1 MSRLLIGSSNVYRF
15 YVDGKFASYKPYNM
29 VKCTKIEIYKA
40 KMDALEVFDKE
51 IIISVIENFIC
62 DAVRD
67 VADDL
72 VANGMCEQAIKAFMT
87 SLKEAA
93 DRLPETRFA
102 LVRPMSRPG
111 NLWYSTR
118 YEDILKYFNEVVVA
132 MDKSNIS
139 RLDPLSMMSQKFEY
153 DGVHLTQECGAIF
166 IETTLGNA
174 EAFFG
179 AELVELEEEME
190 VGEASKKVNKDA
202 RKKENLSLPIQTKP
216 DILDRVH
223 RLENKVQNMGSDI
236 ENRRFYD
243 SLVSARMRD
252 ELDASTNVNKE
263 DRIIITGMS
272 NPIIMPQGF
281 AEKKRWMAEMVG
293 KVINKIEQG
302 AAEKIIWINQGRKNA
317 KEIPMA
323 EVRLESKEIARI
335 IRRKFA
341 ERKRGGEDMGRLFV
355 ANSVTLGTRVRIDIL
370 KAIAKKHAN
379 DKQDFHVVAY
389 SSRPVL
395 QI

>member
-1 MSRLLIGSSNVYRF
+1 
-15 YVDGKFASYKPYNM
+15 
-29 VKCTKIEIYKA
+29 
-40 KMDALEVFDKE
+40 
-51 IIISVIENFIC
+51 
-62 DAVRD
+62 
-67 VADDL
+67 
-72 VANGMCEQAIKAFMT
+72 
-87 SLKEAA
+87 
-93 DRLPETRFA
+93 
-102 LVRPMSRPG
+102 
-111 NLWYSTR
+111 
-118 YEDILKYFNEVVVA
+118 
-132 MDKSNIS
+132 
-139 RLDPLSMMSQKFEY
+139 MSQKLEY
-153 DGVHLTQECGAIF
+153 NGVHLTQECGAIF

-190 VGEASKKVNKDA
+190 VGEASKKGNKEA
-202 RKKENLSLPIQTKP
+202 RKEEKLGLPKQTKP

-236 ENRRFYD
+236 ESRRFYD

-281 AEKKRWMAEMVG
+281 AEKKKWMAEMVG
-293 KVINKIEQG
+293 KVINKIEHG

-323 EVRLESKEIARI
+323 EVRLESKEIAHK

-341 ERKRGGEDMGRLFV
+341 ERKRGGGRGHGEIV
-355 ANSVTLGTRVRIDIL
+355 CC
-370 KAIAKKHAN
+370 K
-379 DKQDFHVVAY
+379 
-389 SSRPVL
+389 
-395 QI
+395 